1 MKIKKTLALLLV
13 GIMLFSFAACGGDK
27 DDNEANQ
34 LTEGAMPDNLLVEKV
49 GSLATDNFWA
59 EDGGLYYKD
68 STTGKFGVMSL
79 DGNYDTGAIYEI
91 CYPSFGS
98 VYFMVA
104 KTNNCDLSKPST
116 LNNKG
121 LIDGKGNV
129 IIPEAYSYFYKVSDR
144 YIVASKATKIVTEKD
159 NAVLAYEK
167 DGSMHSIGISIADP
181 EKNVLYGGEWCL
193 YDLTTGKTVPGVK
206 GTVDS
211 LVWANGNFI
220 SYEDDAGERHVVG
233 PDGKAHECKTLFD
246 DGSYSIEGKIGTVY
260 DTNGNKLFDYDL
272 TSYIPSYFS
281 DGYYVGSLYRDGES
295 VYVVMDKTGKILS
308 SELASIPSFYGDLLM
323 IDDVV
328 CNNKGEK
335 LIQGTYQTIY
345 HNEMF
350 GDYYF
355 LYNNETYTL
364 INSKGEVLFE
374 EKETKTK
381 SVYSSDFLAYDK
393 VDDKTMF
400 YSFKDK
406 AYTIEGHVFAP
417 WLVQTYANNDLR
429 NLVSVISGETILEN
443 YNSYDYTTVDDTAYY
458 VYAKYTGGTD
468 IYLIVN
474 QLQLEDLMKKKAT
487 LLDDLI
493 ASFQKE
499 GITVTVNK
507 ETGEL
512 SMDSSVLFGGDSAEL
527 TDEGK
532 VFLDKFVKAYTA
544 IVYSNEYS
552 GFISK
557 TYVEGHTAP
566 TADSTYVG
574 DMPLSV
580 DRATNVKNYCVSTTT
595 GAAVKQFADNL
606 EAVGYSNSQPV
617 LNADGSVDM
626 DASRR
631 VSFRFMLDIDLL
643 N

>member
-13 GIMLFSFAACGGDK
+13 GIMLLSFAACGGK
-27 DDNEANQ
+27 DENAANE
-34 LTEGAMPDNLLVEKV
+34 LTEGAMPDNLMVEKV
-49 GSLATDNFWA
+49 GSLTTDNFWTA
-59 EDGGLYYKD
+59 DGGLYYKD
-68 STTGKFGVMSL
+68 SATGKFGVMSL
-79 DGNYDTGAIYEI
+79 DGNHDTGAVYVDCTNMGIY
-91 CYPSFGS
+91 FK
-98 VYFMVA
+98 V
-104 KTNNCDLSKPST
+104 SKVNKRNLANPAT
-116 LNNKG
+116 LNDTG

-129 IIPEAYSYFYKVSDR
+129 IIPEAYSYFYQVSDR
-144 YIVASKATKIVTEKD
+144 YILATKAIKAVADKEK
-159 NAVLAYEK
+159 ALVAYESTDYSK
-167 DGSMHSIGISIADP
+167 SASIADP
-181 EKNVLYGGEWCL
+181 ETDTMFSGEWCL
-193 YDLTTGKTVPGVK
+193 YDLTTGKIVPGVK

-211 LVWANGNFI
+211 TVWANGNFI

-233 PDGKAHECKTLFD
+233 PDGKALECKTLFD

-260 DTNGNKLFDYDL
+260 DTNGNKLFDYDIA
-272 TSYIPSYFS
+272 SYIPSYFS
-281 DGYYVGSLYRDGES
+281 DGYYVGSLYKDGES
-295 VYVVMDKTGKILS
+295 AYVVMDKTGKVLS
-308 SELASIPSFYGDLLM
+308 SEFSKIPAFYGDLLLV
-323 IDDVV
+323 DDVV
-328 CNNKGEK
+328 YDITGKQ
-335 LIQGTYQTIY
+335 LIQGAYQSIY
-345 HNEMF
+345 CNEMF

-355 LYNNETYTL
+355 LVNNDTYTL
-364 INSKGEVLFE
+364 VNAKGEVLFE
-374 EKETKTK
+374 EKESKNK
-381 SVYSSDFLAYDK
+381 FVYSSDFLAYDK
-393 VDDKTMF
+393 VDDNYMF

-474 QLQLEDLMKKKAT
+474 QSQLEDLMKKKAS
-487 LLDDLI
+487 LLEDLV

-499 GITVTVNK
+499 GIAVTVNK

-544 IVYSNEYS
+544 IVYSNEYA

-617 LNADGSVDM
+617 LNADGSIDM